1 MKKLISSLESV
12 NSYNVAKV
20 NYSHPLFGA
29 NLKTL
34 MTLYRRSGGLK
45 PSHKGLFFLFIL
57 SALARWPFTRIEALY
72 VFLKRKK
79 KAKQDP
85 IFILGHWRSG
95 TTHLYN
101 VLSTADRYG
110 YVSPFAT
117 ALPWD
122 ILVIGRLFAPLL
134 KKGLPNSRFIDN
146 VKVDAQS
153 PQEDEIALANMSH
166 ISYYHAIYFPENFEH
181 YFNQGVFFDGLDAD
195 QKDKWEKTLKYL
207 YLKLTLD
214 QDGRRLLIKNPVYT
228 ARPAHLLGIFP
239 AAKLIHIHRHPYR
252 VFVSMRNF
260 YEKLFPELA
269 LQRYDHID
277 IDMIVFRTYRRMMM
291 ILKEQT
297 RNLPNN
303 QYTEMRF
310 DDFQTDPIGELR
322 KVYTQLDLGDFEEDS
337 PAFTA
342 YLDTVKN
349 YQKNTFELPED
360 LKARI
365 DANWGDLYADWGYEA
380 HA

>member
-1 MKKLISSLESV
+1 M
-12 NSYNVAKV
+12 AKI

-34 MTLYRRSGGLK
+34 ITLYKRSGGLN
-45 PSHKGLFFLFIL
+45 PSHRGLFFLFIF
-57 SALARWPFTRIEALY
+57 SALARWPFTQIEAFY

-79 KAKQDP
+79 AKSDP

-101 VLSTADRYG
+101 VLSKAERYG

-134 KKGLPNSRFIDN
+134 KKSLPNSRFIDN

-153 PQEDEIALANMSH
+153 PQEDEIALANMSD
-166 ISYYHAIYFPENFEH
+166 ISYYHAIYFPKNFDY
-181 YFNQGVFFDGLDAD
+181 YFNQGTFFDDLDAR

-214 QDGRRLLIKNPVYT
+214 QDGRQLLIKNPVYT
-228 ARPAHLLGIFP
+228 ARPAHMLEIFP
-239 AAKLIHIHRHPYR
+239 AAKFIHIHRHPYK

-277 IDMIVFRTYRRMMM
+277 IDMIVFQTYRRMMM
-291 ILKEQT
+291 SLKEET

-303 QYTEMRF
+303 QFAEMRF
-310 DDFQTDPIGELR
+310 DDFQADPLGELR
-322 KVYTQLDLGDFEEDS
+322 KIYAQLDLGDFDTDS
-337 PAFTA
+337 SSFTA

-349 YQKNTFELPED
+349 YQKNTFEIPDD

-365 DANWGDLYADWGYEA
+365 DANWGDLYAEWGYDA
-380 HA
+380 RA

>member
-1 MKKLISSLESV
+1 M
-12 NSYNVAKV
+12 AKV

-34 MTLYRRSGGLK
+34 ITLYKRSGGLK
-45 PSHKGLFFLFIL
+45 PSHRGLFFLFIL
-57 SALARWPFTRIEALY
+57 SALVRWPFSQIEALY

-79 KAKQDP
+79 AKPEP

-101 VLSTADRYG
+101 VLSKAERYG

-122 ILVIGRLFAPLL
+122 ILIIGRLFSPLL
-134 KKGLPNSRFIDN
+134 KKSLPNNRFIDN

-166 ISYYHAIYFPENFEH
+166 ISYYHAIYFPENFEY
-181 YFNQGVFFDGLDAD
+181 YFNQGTFFDNLDTG
-195 QKDKWEKTLKYL
+195 QKDKWERTLKYL

-214 QDGRRLLIKNPVYT
+214 QDGRQLLIKNPVYT
-228 ARPAHLLGIFP
+228 ARPTHLLEIFP

-269 LQRYDHID
+269 LQRFDHID
-277 IDMIVFRTYRRMMM
+277 IDMVVFKTYRRMMT
-291 ILKEQT
+291 LKEQT
-297 RNLPNN
+297 RNLPDN
-303 QYTEMRF
+303 QYTEIRF
-310 DDFQTDPIGELR
+310 DDFQTDPLGELS
-322 KVYTQLDLGDFEEDS
+322 KVYTQLGLGAFDKDS
-337 PAFTA
+337 QAFTA
-342 YLDTVKN
+342 YLDSIKN
-349 YQKNTFELPED
+349 YQKNTFELSDE

-365 DANWGDLYADWGYEA
+365 DTNWGDLYADWGYDA